1 MNENSHMGAR
11 RWSLLILRSAVAGAP
26 AGVVSAGLIFFGF
39 GFIGLEG
46 GDLSERLEN
55 GWDAATTFGISRGLV
70 LGVAIAVGLA
80 VAVLV
85 WSILTD
91 RVNPTLA
98 RPWLTASAALVVLL
112 GNVRAVGT
120 GDGWDEVALVTV
132 VFMAT
137 VAAVAVWWVSPWV
150 LRSVE

>member
-1 MNENSHMGAR
+1 MNENSRLGIR
-11 RWSLLILRSAVAGAP
+11 RWLLLILRSAVAGAP

-46 GDLSERLEN
+46 GNLSERLEN
-55 GWDAATTFGISRGLV
+55 GWDAAAAFGMSRGLV

-80 VAVLV
+80 LAVLV
-85 WSILTD
+85 WNVLTD
-91 RVNPTLA
+91 RVDPTRA
-98 RPWLTASAALVVLL
+98 RPWLAASAALVVVL
-112 GNVRAVGT
+112 GNLRAVGT
-120 GDGWDEVALVTV
+120 GEGWDEVALVTI

-137 VAAVAVWWVSPWV
+137 VAAVAVWLVSPWV